1 MGIHFHDIETLPN
14 QAIVTRYMKY
24 SVPIGR
30 DCVYCAPLETKFK
43 NREPKYCLSVVTHL
57 LRKWGTL
64 ETR

>member
-1 MGIHFHDIETLPN
+1 MGIHSHDIETLPN
-14 QAIVTRYMKY
+14 HALVTRYVKY

-30 DCVYCAPLETKFK
+30 DCVYCAPLETEFI

-57 LRKWGTL
+57 LRKRGTL

>member
-1 MGIHFHDIETLPN
+1 MGILSLGIETPPN
-14 QAIVTRYMKY
+14 QALVTIYVKY

-30 DCVYCAPLETKFK
+30 DCVYCARLETEIK